1 MGGYNFNRV
10 ATAVLLASFI
20 VLVVSNVVD
29 LIYIPDHGSTRGY
42 SVDVPD
48 MLSGNIGEETTG
60 SPQASIADLM
70 SMANAEKGKVV
81 AKKCSACHTLNK
93 GGGDR
98 VGPNL
103 WSIIGAKK
111 CRSAGFSYSEA
122 LRSKGGNWDD
132 EELFKF
138 LSNPRNYVKGTR
150 MAFAGLSKP
159 QDIADLL
166 AYFRSLEK
174 DGSQ

>member
-29 LIYIPDHGSTRGY
+29 IVYVPDHGSPRGY
-42 SVDVPD
+42 SIDIPD
-48 MLSGNIGEETTG
+48 SQSGGAAAG
-60 SPQASIADLM
+60 SSATAEMSISDLISRADAS
-70 SMANAEKGKVV
+70 KGKVV
-81 AKKCSACHTLNK
+81 AKKCSACHTLTK
-93 GGGDR
+93 GGGHR

-103 WSIIGAKK
+103 WSVIGAKK
-111 CRSAGFSYSEA
+111 CSSAGFSYSEA
-122 LRSKGGNWDD
+122 LRSKGGNWSE
-132 EELFKF
+132 EELFEF
-138 LSNPRNYVKGTR
+138 LSNPRDYAKGTR

-166 AYFRSLEK
+166 AYLKSLEAG
-174 DGSQ
+174 DPQ